1 MKKKTKL
8 LSVVLA
14 LVLAISAFTV
24 MSVAVN
30 AAETSESVE
39 DDTPYLVS
47 FELNNVEEFL
57 EGFPTEG
64 VELRNPSFTLYFSDG
79 STEEARFS
87 EPDQTL
93 YSVDCSHGYEYY
105 EDFGYYGTSND
116 DGYIDSVTFYIG
128 DVCTSAISV
137 PVPEEV
143 SVDHIELVNLPD
155 KTEYIQGESFGVSLD
170 GLEFDV
176 YYTDSQEPMHIKYGD
191 IYDGLYFDT
200 SYFSSD
206 GEEEDHFFDDLPLGE
221 YTVKV
226 YCSYDYESDGWDSI
240 EICEYKINIIENPV
254 SSIEIIKAP
263 DKIFTD
269 VCHTNANWD
278 EYIKNGICCNMKGAQ
293 MQINYNDGTFDVYTF
308 NENASDGVI
317 PRFEYKGVSILV
329 KDYLTALGEYE
340 AEVEY
345 AGKTTVF
352 EVNHTGANS
361 SAIVKVE
368 LTKLPDKVFTE
379 PLFTDYFIP
388 PKQGESLDLD
398 EANKSIALNM
408 KGAELTYY
416 YANGES
422 GVYVFDDYL
431 YYGFSVSDRLLAV
444 YTTELDEP
452 YSQIAVTDLGN
463 YKAKIS
469 FDPVGGSVDLEYE
482 FSVKT
487 NNETD
492 STITGNPANGNLASS
507 DTAKSSTS
515 DTATSDSVK
524 NGNADNG
531 AIATGSVMYSVVA
544 IIVLVSA
551 CGVLAF
557 FNRKRYLSK

>member
-1 MKKKTKL
+1 MNKKTKF

-24 MSVAVN
+24 MSLAVN
-30 AAETSESVE
+30 AAEEDDYWDISESTM
-39 DDTPYLVS
+39 DTP
-47 FELNNVEEFL
+47 
-57 EGFPTEG
+57 TE
-64 VELRNPSFTLYFSDG
+64 
-79 STEEARFS
+79 
-87 EPDQTL
+87 
-93 YSVDCSHGYEYY
+93 SV
-105 EDFGYYGTSND
+105 
-116 DGYIDSVTFYIG
+116 
-128 DVCTSAISV
+128 
-137 PVPEEV
+137 
-143 SVDHIELVNLPD
+143 VDHIELVNLPET
-155 KTEYIQGESFGVSLD
+155 TEYIKETDWDFSKNNILLD
-170 GLEFDV
+170 GLEFNV
-176 YYTDSQEPMHIKYGD
+176 
-191 IYDGLYFDT
+191 
-200 SYFSSD
+200 YFSD
-206 GEEEDHFFDDLPLGE
+206 GTEKHIVCTESVDYYSEELHIQFFDSEGNKFDDLSESGE
-221 YTVKV
+221 YTVRI
-226 YCSYDYESDGWDSI
+226 SYYIFNGDVSDYESDC
-240 EICEYKINIIENPV
+240 EVCEYTINVIEDPFNSTV
-254 SSIEIIKAP
+254 KSIEIIKLPNKVFTAP
-263 DKIFTD
+263 YISSEDCKSQQ
-269 VCHTNANWD
+269 
-278 EYIKNGICCNMKGAQ
+278 EYFDMLNDNSIQYNMNGAQ
-293 MQINYNDGTFDVYTF
+293 MKINFTDGTSDVYNF
-308 NENASDGVI
+308 DKPNGFGLVS
-317 PRFEYKGVSILV
+317 FEYEGRYITVN
-329 KDYLTALGEYE
+329 DLGNYK
-340 AEVEY
+340 AEVEF

-422 GVYVFDDYL
+422 GVYVFDDYV
-431 YYGFSVSDRLLAV
+431 YYGFDVSDRLLAA

-515 DTATSDSVK
+515 DTATSDSVI
-524 NGNADNG
+524 NGNTDNG

>member
-1 MKKKTKL
+1 MCQIQKIIKEGEEQMKKKTKL

-14 LVLAISAFTV
+14 LVLAISVFTV

-30 AAETSESVE
+30 AAEEDDYWDISESTM
-39 DDTPYLVS
+39 DTP
-47 FELNNVEEFL
+47 
-57 EGFPTEG
+57 TE
-64 VELRNPSFTLYFSDG
+64 
-79 STEEARFS
+79 
-87 EPDQTL
+87 
-93 YSVDCSHGYEYY
+93 SV
-105 EDFGYYGTSND
+105 
-116 DGYIDSVTFYIG
+116 
-128 DVCTSAISV
+128 
-137 PVPEEV
+137 
-143 SVDHIELVNLPD
+143 VDHIELVNLPD
-155 KTEYIQGESFGVSLD
+155 KTEYIQDTDSNMSKYGISIG
-170 GLEFDV
+170 GLEFNV
-176 YYTDSQEPMHIKYGD
+176 
-191 IYDGLYFDT
+191 
-200 SYFSSD
+200 YFSD
-206 GEEEDHFFDDLPLGE
+206 GTEKHIVCTENIDYYSEVLHIQCFDSEGKEVDWISELGE
-221 YTVKV
+221 YTVRVSYYIFKGDI
-226 YCSYDYESDGWDSI
+226 YDYESDC
-240 EICEYKINIIENPV
+240 EVCEYKINIIENPV

-263 DKIFTD
+263 DKIFTE

-329 KDYLTALGEYE
+329 RDYLTALGEYE

-515 DTATSDSVK
+515 DTATSDSVI
-524 NGNADNG
+524 NGNTDNG